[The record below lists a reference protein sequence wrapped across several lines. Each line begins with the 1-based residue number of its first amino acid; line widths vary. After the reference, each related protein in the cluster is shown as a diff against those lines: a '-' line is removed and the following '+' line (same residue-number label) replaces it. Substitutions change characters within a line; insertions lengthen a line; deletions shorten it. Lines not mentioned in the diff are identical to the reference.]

1 MISVI
6 PEAASTVN
14 AAFVNFL
21 SQLPRHR
28 SDIVVPEI
36 SIRDRMEVAL
46 QKFSKITGITDVES
60 LDPMCSLSFSAVP
73 SEVAKTQIE
82 VLRRYM
88 KNADRAFNPASV
100 EEWSLRR

>member
-6 PEAASTVN
+6 PESASTVN
-14 AAFVNFL
+14 AVFVNFL

-28 SDIVVPEI
+28 SDIVRPEI
-36 SIRDRMEVAL
+36 SIRDRMEIAL
-46 QKFSKITGITDVES
+46 QKFSEITGITDVES
-60 LDPMCSLSFSAVP
+60 LDPTCSLSFSSV
-73 SEVAKTQIE
+73 STEVAKAQTD

-88 KNADRAFNPASV
+88 KNADRAFNPALV